1 MIQRGFGEHKPHP
14 FPDGPD
20 RTHGRAIDAGNLRV
34 FPLSYPQGIRM
45 APRAKTLDP
54 SLSPGTRED
63 QLLDI
68 ARRLFANRGFHATSL
83 RDIAEE
89 AQISKAALYY
99 HFPNKDELYE
109 RVVIQSLDALVQM
122 VGADVARAQTPTERV
137 RAFVHSSANFL
148 DEHREHWLAGANA
161 FREAGQTER
170 RGVALHLR
178 DTYEKLLRR
187 CISDGI
193 ESGEFRPMD
202 AAMTTRFLLS
212 ALNYVTRWHSPEG
225 KLSVKEVM
233 DQFVDMALLGM
244 TTRSPMEMP
253 PAVAAPVAKAATKAA
268 AKPAAKTAT
277 RPAAKTAAS
286 RKKATAK
293 A

>member
-1 MIQRGFGEHKPHP
+1 
-14 FPDGPD
+14 
-20 RTHGRAIDAGNLRV
+20 
-34 FPLSYPQGIRM
+34 M

-54 SLSPGTRED
+54 SPLAGNRED

-122 VGADVARAQTPTERV
+122 VGADVARARTPTERV
-137 RAFVHSSANFL
+137 RAFVHSSAHFL

-193 ESGEFRPMD
+193 ESGEFRGMD
-202 AAMTTRFLLS
+202 AAMITRFLLS
-212 ALNYVTRWHSPEG
+212 GLNYVTRWHSPDG

-244 TTRSPMEMP
+244 TTRLPSEMLLG
-253 PAVAAPVAKAATKAA
+253 AAAPVVRVAAKTAVKPAAKKV
-268 AKPAAKTAT
+268 AKPAAKPVAKVATKSAAKPTAKTTTPSAT
-277 RPAAKTAAS
+277 R
-286 RKKATAK
+286 KKVAATA
-293 A
+293 

>member
-1 MIQRGFGEHKPHP
+1 
-14 FPDGPD
+14 
-20 RTHGRAIDAGNLRV
+20 
-34 FPLSYPQGIRM
+34 M

-54 SLSPGTRED
+54 SLTAGNRED

-122 VGADVARAQTPTERV
+122 VGADVARAHTPTDRV
-137 RAFVHSSANFL
+137 RAFVRSSAHFL

-161 FREAGQTER
+161 FREAGQIER

-187 CISDGI
+187 CITDGI
-193 ESGEFRPMD
+193 ESGEFRHMD

-253 PAVAAPVAKAATKAA
+253 QFAAAPAPKAAAKSA
-268 AKPAAKTAT
+268 AKPAAKPVAKGAAKGVSKPT
-277 RPAAKTAAS
+277 AKTAAPS
-286 RKKATAK
+286 AVRKKAATA

>member
-1 MIQRGFGEHKPHP
+1 MARRASATEAR
-14 FPDGPD
+14 PDTSPNG
-20 RTHGRAIDAGNLRV
+20 GN
-34 FPLSYPQGIRM
+34 
-45 APRAKTLDP
+45 
-54 SLSPGTRED
+54 REE

-68 ARRLFANRGFHATSL
+68 ARRLFANRGFGATSL

-89 AQISKAALYY
+89 AKITKAALYY

-122 VGADVARAQTPTERV
+122 VSADVARAHTPTERL
-137 RAFVHSSANFL
+137 RAFMRSSAHFL

-187 CISDGI
+187 CISEGV
-193 ESGEFRPMD
+193 ESGEFRAIDP
-202 AAMTTRFLLS
+202 AMTTRFLLS
-212 ALNYVTRWHSPEG
+212 ALNYVTRWHSPNG

-244 TTRSPMEMP
+244 TTRAPHEMP
-253 PAVAAPVAKAATKAA
+253 SAAASAQTPSPAAAPRKAATKALAATA
-268 AKPAAKTAT
+268 AKAPTARKKTAPRT
-277 RPAAKTAAS
+277 
-286 RKKATAK
+286 
-293 A
+293 

>member
-1 MIQRGFGEHKPHP
+1 MAS
-14 FPDGPD
+14 
-20 RTHGRAIDAGNLRV
+20 RAGT
-34 FPLSYPQGIRM
+34 QQ
-45 APRAKTLDP
+45 
-54 SLSPGTRED
+54 SPIEPTSTGHSRED

-89 AQISKAALYY
+89 AKITKAALYY

-122 VGADVARAQTPTERV
+122 VAADVARAKTPTDRV
-137 RAFVHSSANFL
+137 RAFMHSSAHFL

-187 CISDGI
+187 CVSEGI
-193 ESGEFRPMD
+193 EAGEFREVD

-212 ALNYVTRWHSPEG
+212 GLNYVTRWHSPSG
-225 KLSVKEVM
+225 KLTVKEVM
-233 DQFVDMALLGM
+233 GQFVDMALLGLAV
-244 TTRSPMEMP
+244 RGE
-253 PAVAAPVAKAATKAA
+253 VAAAALA
-268 AKPAAKTAT
+268 PAAQPPVQAT
-277 RPAAKTAAS
+277 GTPRKSTAAS
-286 RKKATAK
+286 RKKEAPA

>member
-1 MIQRGFGEHKPHP
+1 MAS
-14 FPDGPD
+14 
-20 RTHGRAIDAGNLRV
+20 RAGT
-34 FPLSYPQGIRM
+34 PQSSIEPTSTGHN
-45 APRAKTLDP
+45 
-54 SLSPGTRED
+54 RED

-89 AQISKAALYY
+89 AKITKAALYY

-122 VGADVARAQTPTERV
+122 VAADVARAKTPTDRV
-137 RAFVHSSANFL
+137 RAFMHSSAHFL

-187 CISDGI
+187 CVSEGI
-193 ESGEFRPMD
+193 EAGEFREVD

-212 ALNYVTRWHSPEG
+212 GLNYVTRWHSPTG
-225 KLSVKEVM
+225 KLTVKEVM
-233 DQFVDMALLGM
+233 GQFVDMALLGLAVRGAV
-244 TTRSPMEMP
+244 TEAEPPSPGVQAAEP
-253 PAVAAPVAKAATKAA
+253 PASPRKAAG
-268 AKPAAKTAT
+268 
-277 RPAAKTAAS
+277 AS
-286 RKKATAK
+286 RKKAAPAT
-293 A
+293 

>member
-1 MIQRGFGEHKPHP
+1 MAS
-14 FPDGPD
+14 
-20 RTHGRAIDAGNLRV
+20 RAGTRQSPTEPTSAGHN
-34 FPLSYPQGIRM
+34 
-45 APRAKTLDP
+45 
-54 SLSPGTRED
+54 RED

-89 AQISKAALYY
+89 AKITKAALYY

-122 VGADVARAQTPTERV
+122 VAADVARAKTPTERV
-137 RAFVHSSANFL
+137 RAFMHSSAHFL

-187 CISDGI
+187 CVTEGI
-193 ESGEFRPMD
+193 ESGEFREVD

-212 ALNYVTRWHSPEG
+212 GLNYVTRWHSPAG
-225 KLSVKEVM
+225 KLTVKEVM
-233 DQFVDMALLGM
+233 SQFVDMALLGLAV
-244 TTRSPMEMP
+244 REPVLAD
-253 PAVAAPVAKAATKAA
+253 PAASAKAPVAVRKASAG
-268 AKPAAKTAT
+268 
-277 RPAAKTAAS
+277 S
-286 RKKATAK
+286 RKKEAPA